1 MQNLLHVLAPGP
13 WLLEIEMRLSTRSY
27 NSPTSKDVLVLVHGL
42 GSAATAWKPII
53 PALSEKF
60 NVITVDLPGHGESPM
75 DSSQAM
81 DPQSLALLLRD
92 SIKANHGIDEFH
104 VVGNSLGGW
113 ISLELASLAP
123 QNVKSVTGL
132 APAGLWL
139 APYSARYPGTAIAKI
154 LAKAIKVVAPYVV
167 DIEYARKVGFEDVS
181 PRWKELS
188 KEICL
193 DATMA
198 MATSAGYYPAWDGM
212 LKRRFDSPI
221 NSDIPI
227 TVIFGDSDN
236 TLPARD
242 CQERTLMPEHA
253 QWFIFKECGHA
264 PMWDSPQQCVEKIFD
279 TTGVSR

>member
-1 MQNLLHVLAPGP
+1 MT
-13 WLLEIEMRLSTRSY
+13 LSTRSY
-27 NSPTSKDVLVLVHGL
+27 NSPTSQDVLVLVHGL

-60 NVITVDLPGHGESPM
+60 NVITVDLPGHGQSTFDPA
-75 DSSQAM
+75 QAM

-92 SIKANHGIDEFH
+92 SVKENHGIDQFH
-104 VVGNSLGGW
+104 LVGNSLGGW

-123 QNVKSVTGL
+123 ANVKSVTGL

-139 APYSARYPGTAIAKI
+139 APYSARYPGTAVAKA
-154 LAKAIKVVAPYVV
+154 LAKAIKVVAPFVV
-167 DIEYARKVGFEDVS
+167 DIEYARKVGFADVS
-181 PRWKELS
+181 PRWKDFS

-221 NSDIPI
+221 NSDIPVTI
-227 TVIFGDSDN
+227 IFGDTDK
-236 TLPARD
+236 TLPASN
-242 CQERTLMPEHA
+242 CQERSLTPNHA
-253 QWFIFKECGHA
+253 QWFIFAETGHA
-264 PMWDSPQQCVEKIFD
+264 PMWDSPQLCIEKIFE
-279 TTGVSR
+279 TTGIFK

>member
-1 MQNLLHVLAPGP
+1 MPGK
-13 WLLEIEMRLSTRSY
+13 LTTKSY
-27 NSPTSKDVLVLVHGL
+27 NSADSQEVIVLVHGL

-53 PALSEKF
+53 PTLSQKF
-60 NVITVDLPGHGESPM
+60 HVITADLPGHGETPM
-75 DSSQAM
+75 DPAQAM

-92 SIKANHGIDEFH
+92 SVSANHGVDEFH
-104 VVGNSLGGW
+104 LVGNSLGGW

-139 APYSARYPGTAIAKI
+139 APYSARYPGTAVAKA
-154 LAKAIKVVAPYVV
+154 LARAIKVVAPLVV
-167 DIEYARKVGFEDVS
+167 DIELARKVGFADVS

-212 LKRRFDSPI
+212 LKKRFDSPI
-221 NSDIPI
+221 SSDIPVTI
-227 TVIFGDSDN
+227 IFGDSDK

-242 CQERTLMPEHA
+242 CQERTLAPSHA
-253 QWFIFKECGHA
+253 QWHIFESCGHA
-264 PMWDSPQQCVEKIFD
+264 PMWDSPQLCVERIFE
-279 TTGVSR
+279 TVGV

>member
-1 MQNLLHVLAPGP
+1 MT
-13 WLLEIEMRLSTRSY
+13 LSTRSY

-60 NVITVDLPGHGESPM
+60 NVITVDLPGHGQSTFDPA
-75 DSSQAM
+75 QAM

-92 SIKANHGIDEFH
+92 SIKTNHGIDEFH
-104 VVGNSLGGW
+104 IVGNSLGGW

-123 QNVKSVTGL
+123 ANVKSVTGL

-139 APYSARYPGTAIAKI
+139 APYSARYPGTAVAKA
-154 LAKAIKVVAPYVV
+154 LAKAIKVVAPLVV
-167 DIEYARKVGFEDVS
+167 DIEYARKVGFADVS
-181 PRWKELS
+181 PRWKDFS

-221 NSDIPI
+221 SSDIPVTI
-227 TVIFGDSDN
+227 IFGDSDK
-236 TLPARD
+236 TLPASN
-242 CQERTLMPEHA
+242 CQERSLTPNHS
-253 QWFIFKECGHA
+253 QWFIFEETGHA
-264 PMWDSPQQCVEKIFD
+264 PMWDSPQQCIEKIIE
-279 TTGVSR
+279 TTGITK

>member
-1 MQNLLHVLAPGP
+1 MILT
-13 WLLEIEMRLSTRSY
+13 TRSY
-27 NSPTSKDVLVLVHGL
+27 NSPTSKDAIVLVHGL

-60 NVITVDLPGHGESPM
+60 NVITADLPGHGETPM
-75 DSSQAM
+75 NPAQAM
-81 DPQSLALLLRD
+81 DPQSLALLLRN
-92 SIKANHGIDEFH
+92 SVKENHGVDEFH
-104 VVGNSLGGW
+104 LVGNSLGGW
-113 ISLELASLAP
+113 ISLELASLAS

-139 APYSARYPGTAIAKI
+139 APYSARYPGSAVAKA
-154 LAKAIKVVAPYVV
+154 LAKAVKIVAPYVV
-167 DIEYARKVGFEDVS
+167 DIEYARKVGFADVS
-181 PRWKELS
+181 PRWKDFS

-221 NSDIPI
+221 SSDIPV
-227 TVIFGDSDN
+227 TVIFGDSDK

-242 CQERTLMPEHA
+242 CQERTLVPKHTK
-253 QWFIFKECGHA
+253 WFIFKETGHA
-264 PMWDSPQQCVEKIFD
+264 PMWDSPQQCIEKIIE
-279 TTGVSR
+279 TTGATQ